1 MGHWLWLLQ
10 VSDDEYTKLLS
21 EGIQPVSTIDPNFAS
36 FTYTPRSLPED
47 DTSMVRTMG
56 TTLNCHHPLPGLG
69 QVIYPNP
76 GCWGVGVKGCGCT
89 PEHLPA
95 EQGQGWLTGDLAGHC
110 HSLRPT
116 LSPLQAILSM
126 LQDMNFIN
134 NYKMDRQ
141 TLTR

>member
-1 MGHWLWLLQ
+1 M
-10 VSDDEYTKLLS
+10 
-21 EGIQPVSTIDPNFAS
+21 
-36 FTYTPRSLPED
+36 
-47 DTSMVRTMG
+47 
-56 TTLNCHHPLPGLG
+56 
-69 QVIYPNP
+69 
-76 GCWGVGVKGCGCT
+76 KGRGCT

-95 EQGQGWLTGDLAGHC
+95 EQGWGWLSGDLAGHC
-110 HSLRPT
+110 HSLPHTLHT

>member
-1 MGHWLWLLQ
+1 M
-10 VSDDEYTKLLS
+10 
-21 EGIQPVSTIDPNFAS
+21 
-36 FTYTPRSLPED
+36 
-47 DTSMVRTMG
+47 
-56 TTLNCHHPLPGLG
+56 
-69 QVIYPNP
+69 
-76 GCWGVGVKGCGCT
+76 KGCDCT

-95 EQGQGWLTGDLAGHC
+95 EQEWEWHC
-110 HSLRPT
+110 HSLPHT